1 MQNSLREIIAYIL
14 RFYFNKEE
22 LSKYRLTKL
31 VYLCDWCYAVSRGK
45 QITNIHWFF
54 DNYGPFVWDVI
65 DIAKQENQ
73 LFNVHNAENFYG
85 QNITLI
91 KLHQCFY
98 NPVLS
103 SDVKECIEYVLEN
116 TKNLDLEEFTNLVY
130 ATYPIKT
137 SRRYTNLDLVQKAK
151 EYNKLRNYAKS
162 N

>member
-14 RFYFNKEE
+14 RFYVNKEE

-73 LFNVHNAENFYG
+73 LLLDINEHTN
-85 QNITLI
+85 
-91 KLHQCFY
+91 
-98 NPVLS
+98 
-103 SDVKECIEYVLEN
+103 SDVIVMFKDESKDEFLNVVKTQRLGEIVSQDDTEY
-116 TKNLDLEEFTNLVY
+116 
-130 ATYPIKT
+130 
-137 SRRYTNLDLVQKAK
+137 QKIIQSHP
-151 EYNKLRNYAKS
+151 KS
-162 N
+162 FLIDSSMSSKSGRFAGF